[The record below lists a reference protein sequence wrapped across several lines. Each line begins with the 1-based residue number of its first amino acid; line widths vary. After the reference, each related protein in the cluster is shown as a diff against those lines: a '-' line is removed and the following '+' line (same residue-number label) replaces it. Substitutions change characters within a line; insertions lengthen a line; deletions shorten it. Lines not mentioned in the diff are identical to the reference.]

1 MWCQAEVENERKM
14 DEGRKSWFNAKGLMD
29 RRLGVQVYFSH
40 TAQGSDSETVFIQ
53 GKLLGLHD
61 FSRKSPEKATVPLLL
76 AYELLPF

>member
-1 MWCQAEVENERKM
+1 
-14 DEGRKSWFNAKGLMD
+14 MD
-29 RRLGVQVYFSH
+29 RWLGVQVYFSH

-61 FSRKSPEKATVPLLL
+61 FSRKSPEKATVPRLL

>member
-1 MWCQAEVENERKM
+1 
-14 DEGRKSWFNAKGLMD
+14 MD

-40 TAQGSDSETVFIQ
+40 TAQGSDSETLFIQ

-61 FSRKSPEKATVPLLL
+61 FSRKSPEKATVPRLL